1 MSILVYSIDKMRVT
15 RPTQGGKVA
24 LANPD
29 RVFTVK
35 GVFHAGT
42 VNPDGTVKRGEKL
55 TIVQKE
61 ITTDMVADSNLRID
75 LDAGI
80 LVLMGGDKGRT
91 ASAGISADEITAAL
105 AALRNPEP
113 EPTPEIA
120 VKAK

>member
-1 MSILVYSIDKMRVT
+1 MRVT
-15 RPTQGGKVA
+15 RPTLGGKVA

-42 VNPDGTVKRGEKL
+42 VNSDGSVKRGEKL

-61 ITTDMVADSNLRID
+61 ITTEMVADSNLRID
-75 LDAGI
+75 LDSGV

-91 ASAGISADEITAAL
+91 ASVGISSSDIAAAL
-105 AALRNPEP
+105 EALRNPTP
-113 EPTPEIA
+113 EPTPEA
-120 VKAK
+120 TVKATK